1 VRQTRHYSGLVSET
15 VAQKLDGSKHRQYP
29 GRPPVS
35 SEVEALVVRMA
46 RENSGWGYDRIA
58 GAFANLGHRLS
69 DQTVKSILRR
79 HRIAPA
85 PRSQVTSW

>member
-1 VRQTRHYSGLVSET
+1 
-15 VAQKLDGSKHRQYP
+15 
-29 GRPPVS
+29 
-35 SEVEALVVRMA
+35 MA

-85 PRSQVTSW
+85 PRSQVTSWKDFLAAHMNVVSDSAA